1 MDNIEDGWE
10 DEGWDDDGLDNL
22 DDEDN
27 DDVLAALNEEV
38 VPPTQSQPQQLQ
50 EEQQQKEAAE
60 EGDFD
65 EGWDWEEDLNL
76 DESAADMTV
85 PSSHEPINQQEHQ
98 QQHISDANPFLEI
111 VTQKLLSYI
120 QDMHDPHLLHALNQ
134 ELSQKNN
141 PECALQLCRYY
152 HSRENLREYTLD
164 TEVPRMEYQIMLSD
178 EIILTQTEEIQ
189 NYFIANPVDN
199 LVDDML
205 LRSSNQSLLADV
217 FPIIT
222 GSNKIVRMQFQAN
235 AIATK
240 CRLVVDMRHGHKRS
254 SIDCTLLISIP
265 SGLGNDKL
273 TLGEL
278 RFLIQFS
285 PEPEA
290 PYVNYQLVSLVPKID
305 VRHDFEDIKLAARGI
320 DQDHFEAHEYDV
332 MPTDGDNL
340 RDNFLQSVMATQ
352 TATGFKS
359 ALKEI
364 DGVVNVSKKFN
375 MLKQHLVLPTSDDI
389 LKAQEP
395 PTPRNDEDDDN
406 VKRQEGDRIGE
417 SMNTSNGNRIETRS
431 KPPPPP
437 PKRTN
442 EANKPKPLIG
452 GMLLSGISKLAKAA
466 AIPEDDERP
475 MLYKREEK
483 FTKDAPVLYKRDDP
497 SPTIPTKQPQPTIE
511 KLQTSMEIGD
521 DMDSNGWSDDGLDD
535 LEDEVEV
542 SDSKVSSSEKMK
554 DTPVVNNVSIST
566 SPEKKPIH
574 VPRQGSISGST
585 DIVKSPQEQMEEVE
599 NNENTSTLP
608 PELQAEKDYLL
619 HKLKEIAEVKN
630 GYVFVENEAGSR
642 KRFVSRAEILNI

>member
-22 DDEDN
+22 DEDDD

-38 VPPTQSQPQQLQ
+38 VPPTQPQPQQRQEQ
-50 EEQQQKEAAE
+50 EEQQQE
-60 EGDFD
+60 EEDKDGDFY

-85 PSSHEPINQQEHQ
+85 PSHH

-120 QDMHDPHLLHALNQ
+120 QDIHDPNLLHALNQ
-134 ELSQKNN
+134 ELSQRNN

-178 EIILTQTEEIQ
+178 EIILTQVEEIQ
-189 NYFIANPVDN
+189 NHFIANPVDN

-265 SGLGNDKL
+265 SGVGNDKL
-273 TLGEL
+273 NLGEL
-278 RFLIQFS
+278 RLLIQFS
-285 PEPEA
+285 PEPQA

-305 VRHDFEDIKLAARGI
+305 VRHDFEHIKLAARGI

-364 DGVVNVSKKFN
+364 DGVVNVSKKLN

-395 PTPRNDEDDDN
+395 PTPRNDEDEDN
-406 VKRQEGDRIGE
+406 VKRQEGDRMGPT
-417 SMNTSNGNRIETRS
+417 MNTSTGNRIEAT
-431 KPPPPP
+431 
-437 PKRTN
+437 KRAN
-442 EANKPKPLIG
+442 EVTKPKPLIG

-466 AIPEDDERP
+466 AIPEEDERP

-483 FTKDAPVLYKRDDP
+483 VVKDVPVLYKRDDP
-497 SPTIPTKQPQPTIE
+497 SPTVPTKQPQPTIE
-511 KLQTSMEIGD
+511 KLHTSMEIGD
-521 DMDSNGWSDDGLDD
+521 DMDDSNGWSDDGLDE

-542 SDSKVSSSEKMK
+542 SGAKDPQNTVSSSEKVK
-554 DTPVVNNVSIST
+554 DTPVLNNDSVSANT
-566 SPEKKPIH
+566 EKKPIH
-574 VPRQGSISGST
+574 VPRKGSISGDNT
-585 DIVKSPQEQMEEVE
+585 NIVKPPQEQVEQVE

-619 HKLKEIAEVKN
+619 QKLKEIAEVKN